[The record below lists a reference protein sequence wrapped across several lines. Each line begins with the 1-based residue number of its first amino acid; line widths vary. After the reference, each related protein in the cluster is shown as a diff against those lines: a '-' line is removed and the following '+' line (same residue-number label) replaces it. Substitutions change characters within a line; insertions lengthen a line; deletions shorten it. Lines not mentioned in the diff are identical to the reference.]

1 MWTTGPASG
10 LALAAT
16 VTHTPIGPDT
26 HAPWPGTDT
35 AVACACG
42 TGHAATNTQ
51 TPATSRALRA
61 TAVFVPMPA
70 LLDRPAHR
78 YRIEAHARPGERL
91 RTARRPDI
99 HPDGLPTAANGSETA
114 ANGSERNRA
123 LSDVRAPCE
132 AYPVIDASL
141 LADVGRAIRDVA
153 RREILPRFGALSAG
167 DIAEKAPGD
176 LVTVADQAAEREL
189 GGLLRGVV
197 PGSVVVGEEA
207 VAADPGVLDALAGP
221 DPVWIV
227 DPIDGTAN
235 FVAGS
240 ARFSTLVAL
249 AQHGR
254 LLASWTYV
262 PVFDRLATAVAGGG
276 AFLDGTPLRVRAWS
290 GGLEHLPVVVPIP
303 VWYSAETR
311 ARVNGLSHSPV
322 SLSYLDTSGLEY
334 IEVAAGR
341 RTAMVITWEYVW
353 DHAAGLLLVT
363 EAGGVAVTRDGTGF
377 RLSGG
382 NPLPLVVAPNLET
395 ATALHQAL
403 SLPRDSQNP

>member
-1 MWTTGPASG
+1 MRAHPSG
-10 LALAAT
+10 GFRRVA
-16 VTHTPIGPDT
+16 PIFIRMDADG
-26 HAPWPGTDT
+26 A
-35 AVACACG
+35 
-42 TGHAATNTQ
+42 
-51 TPATSRALRA
+51 
-61 TAVFVPMPA
+61 
-70 LLDRPAHR
+70 
-78 YRIEAHARPGERL
+78 ERK
-91 RTARRPDI
+91 A
-99 HPDGLPTAANGSETA
+99 
-114 ANGSERNRA
+114 A
-123 LSDVRAPCE
+123 LSDTGASCK

-141 LADVGRAIRDVA
+141 LQDVGRAIRDVA

-176 LVTVADQAAEREL
+176 LVTIADHAAEREL
-189 GGLLRGVV
+189 GALLRELV

-207 VAADPGVLDALAGP
+207 VAADPGVLLALAGP
-221 DPVWIV
+221 EPVWIV

-235 FVAGS
+235 FVVGS

-254 LLASWTYV
+254 LLASWTYA
-262 PVFDRLATAVAGGG
+262 PVFDRLATASAGGG
-276 AFLDGTPLRVRAWS
+276 AFLDGTPLRVRPWS

-311 ARVNGLSHSPV
+311 ARVNNLSHTPV

-341 RTAMVITWEYVW
+341 RTAMVITWENVW

-363 EAGGVAVTRDGTGF
+363 EAGGTAVTRDGTGF

-382 NPLPLVVAPNLET
+382 NPLPLVVAPDPDT
-395 ATALHQAL
+395 AASLHRAL
-403 SLPRDSQNP
+403 SLPHDLQNT

>member
-1 MWTTGPASG
+1 
-10 LALAAT
+10 
-16 VTHTPIGPDT
+16 
-26 HAPWPGTDT
+26 
-35 AVACACG
+35 
-42 TGHAATNTQ
+42 
-51 TPATSRALRA
+51 
-61 TAVFVPMPA
+61 
-70 LLDRPAHR
+70 
-78 YRIEAHARPGERL
+78 
-91 RTARRPDI
+91 
-99 HPDGLPTAANGSETA
+99 
-114 ANGSERNRA
+114 
-123 LSDVRAPCE
+123 LSDAGAPCE
-132 AYPVIDASL
+132 AYGVIDASL
-141 LADVGRAIRDVA
+141 LADVAQALRGVA

-167 DIAEKAPGD
+167 DIVEKAPGD
-176 LVTVADQAAEREL
+176 LVTVADKAAEREL
-189 GGLLRGVV
+189 GDLLRGFV

-207 VAADPGVLDALAGP
+207 VSADPGVLDALAGP

-254 LLASWTYV
+254 LLASWTYA
-262 PVFDRLATAVAGGG
+262 PVFDRLATASAGGG
-276 AFLDGTPLRVRAWS
+276 AFFDETQLRVRPWS

-311 ARVNGLSHSPV
+311 ARINSLSRTPV

-341 RTAMVITWEYVW
+341 RTAMVITWENVW
-353 DHAAGLLLVT
+353 DHAAGLLLVA

-382 NPLPLVVAPNLET
+382 NPLPLFVAPDPET
-395 ATALHQAL
+395 AAALHRAL
-403 SLPRDSQNP
+403 GLPQDSQNT